1 VESWIV
7 ICIDQRAKT
16 EISPPPAARRG
27 VAALDY
33 ILVLG
38 VVLPMAL
45 VILRI
50 VPQIIRSAYEMVC
63 VLISWPFL

>member
-1 VESWIV
+1 MDRLIAMRDTTQSSRVFNG
-7 ICIDQRAKT
+7 
-16 EISPPPAARRG
+16 RRG
-27 VAALDY
+27 AASLDY

-50 VPQIIRSAYEMVC
+50 APRMIRSAYEMVC
-63 VLISWPFL
+63 VLVSWPLM

>member
-1 VESWIV
+1 M
-7 ICIDQRAKT
+7 RF
-16 EISPPPAARRG
+16 SPRINRSVQLPVASRRG

-50 VPQIIRSAYEMVC
+50 APQIIRSAYEMVC